1 MNSAP
6 LVSDLVGVI
15 IKTFRP
21 YEGTGIQMAPQAVST
36 LIRNLRTIQELARDY
51 EEEAG
56 IQIELAR
63 MEAGRQATRDQ
74 RFADR
79 VDSQIGANV
88 VRLPTR
94 VRVIA
99 TPSDGGDAA

>member
-6 LVSDLVGVI
+6 LVSDLVGSI
-15 IKTFRP
+15 IKTFRAF
-21 YEGTGIQMAPQAVST
+21 EGTGVQLAPQAVST
-36 LIRNLRTIQELARDY
+36 LIRNLRTVQELARDA
-51 EEEAG
+51 EQEAG

-63 MEAGRQATRDQ
+63 MDAGRQATRDQ

-79 VDSQIGANV
+79 VDGQIGGNV

-94 VRVIA
+94 LRTIQHS
-99 TPSDGGDAA
+99 PDGGDAA

>member
-1 MNSAP
+1 MTSAP

-21 YEGTGIQMAPQAVST
+21 YEGTGVQLAPQAVTT
-36 LIRNLRTIQELARDY
+36 LIRNLRTIQELARDA

-63 MEAGRQATRDQ
+63 INAGREACRDQ

-79 VDSQIGANV
+79 VDAQIGGNV
-88 VRLPTR
+88 YRLPTR
-94 VRVIA
+94 LRVIEHG
-99 TPSDGGDAA
+99 PDGGDAA

>member
-1 MNSAP
+1 MSSAP

-15 IKTFRP
+15 IMTFRS
-21 YEGTGIQMAPQAVST
+21 YEDTGIQMAPQAVNT
-36 LIRNLRTIQELARDY
+36 LIRNLRTIQELARDA

-63 MEAGRQATRDQ
+63 MDAGRQATRDQ

-79 VDSQIGANV
+79 VDGQIGGNV

-94 VRVIA
+94 LRTIQHS
-99 TPSDGGDAA
+99 PEGGDAA

>member
-15 IKTFRP
+15 IKTFRA
-21 YEGTGIQMAPQAVST
+21 YEDTGIQMAPQAVST
-36 LIRNLRTIQELARDY
+36 LIRNLRTVQELARDA
-51 EEEAG
+51 EQEAG

-63 MEAGRQATRDQ
+63 MDAGRQATRDQ

-79 VDSQIGANV
+79 VDAQIGDNV

-94 VRVIA
+94 LRTIQHS
-99 TPSDGGDAA
+99 PDGGDAA